1 MQAGR
6 RRHWL
11 IFELLLEEQDSDGNL
26 VPEWVNA
33 FDTNPMMPCEV
44 VDLSGR
50 ELIAAQAVNSKVTSR
65 IRTSYRPGFD
75 AVQRA
80 RDPVTG
86 ETFNIEAVIADPNSR
101 IRWVTLPCYRGTNA
115 GGTAT

>member
-11 IFELLLEEQDSDGNL
+11 IFEMLVEEQDSDGNL
-26 VPEWVNA
+26 VPEWLPA

-50 ELIAAQAVNSKVTSR
+50 ELLAAQAV
-65 IRTSYRPGFD
+65 
-75 AVQRA
+75 
-80 RDPVTG
+80 
-86 ETFNIEAVIADPNSR
+86 
-101 IRWVTLPCYRGTNA
+101 
-115 GGTAT
+115 